1 MKAYALTAAAM
12 AMAASAALAAMS
24 DVDANED
31 GMASYEELTAVYPDV
46 TEDQFTAMDAN
57 EDGSLDQEE
66 MDAATEAGTLAALD

>member
-1 MKAYALTAAAM
+1 MKVYAFTAAVI

-24 DVDANED
+24 DVDTDED
-31 GMASYEELTAVYPDV
+31 GMSSYEELIAVYPDV

-66 MDAATEAGTLAALD
+66 MDAAAEAGTLATLD